1 MTQLQ
6 ADGLGTAGKAKASR
20 RSVTQLITTGL
31 VSLAIVVLLGFVAI
45 EVQALYR
52 EWAMLQFEAREAK
65 RHGVIGFQN
74 IAPIATYARAPSDWY
89 RDDGDASLLWWQWEE
104 GVGHKWFRFIHGQID
119 PARIIRPTP
128 HFISR
133 AVDYPLVENNGGP
146 VWQRIPPDSQ
156 VVGLNLHGQ
165 QCVYPVLLLNK
176 VQVINDLVADH
187 PFLIVVNLF
196 PTANQQVSIF
206 DADRDGHRL
215 TMATTGYFHDRKPML
230 YDRGTQSLWVEHD
243 DGLKAIAGKHK
254 DHKLTLVA
262 KVKPVS
268 WDAWLS
274 RNRQSRLLV
283 GADRSQGVP
292 DE

>member
-1 MTQLQ
+1 VTQLQ
-6 ADGLGTAGKAKASR
+6 ADGLATTGKATSSR
-20 RSVTQLITTGL
+20 RSVTRLIGTGL

-45 EVQALYR
+45 EAQALYR
-52 EWAMLQFEAREAK
+52 EWTLLQFEAREVK

-74 IAPIATYARAPSDWY
+74 IAPIGTYARAPSEWY
-89 RDDGDASLLWWQWEE
+89 RDDGEASLLWWQWEE

-119 PARIIRPTP
+119 PERIVRPTP

-146 VWQRIPPDSQ
+146 VWQRIPSDSQ
-156 VVGLNLHGQ
+156 VVGVTLQGQ
-165 QCVYPVLLLNK
+165 PCVYPVLLLNK

-196 PTANQQVSIF
+196 PNADQQVSVF
-206 DADRDGHRL
+206 DAEHAGHRL

-230 YDRGTQSLWVEHD
+230 YDRGTQSLWVEHE
-243 DGLKAIAGKHK
+243 DGLKAIAGKRK
-254 DHKLTLVA
+254 DDKLTLVTRLT
-262 KVKPVS
+262 PVS
-268 WDAWLS
+268 WDTWLN

-292 DE
+292 NE

>member
-6 ADGLGTAGKAKASR
+6 ADGLATTGKAQSSL
-20 RSVTQLITTGL
+20 RSVPRLIRTGL
-31 VSLAIVVLLGFVAI
+31 ISLGIVALLGIVGL
-45 EVQALYR
+45 EGEALYR
-52 EWAMLQFEAREAK
+52 EWKMLQFEAREAK

-74 IAPIATYARAPSDWY
+74 IAPIATYARAPGNWY
-89 RDDGDASLLWWQWEE
+89 RDEGDASLLWWQWEE
-104 GVGHKWFRFIHGQID
+104 GVGHRWFRFIHGQID
-119 PARIIRPTP
+119 PTRIVRPTP

-133 AVDYPLVENNGGP
+133 AVNYPLVENNGGP

-156 VVGLNLHGQ
+156 VVGHSLKGQ

-176 VQVINDLVADH
+176 VQVINDLVAEH

-206 DADRDGHRL
+206 DADQDGHRL

-262 KVKPVS
+262 KLTPVS

-274 RNRQSRLLV
+274 RNRQSRLLI